1 MTKTRIN
8 SGLAAVMVV
17 ASMFA
22 GWQTLLIVSVLLLL
36 FCELDEKVK
45 TIMVR
50 VITFT
55 AGLALFSMCWG
66 LIVDG
71 VNVGIKSLGGVI
83 DVINDYL
90 EVGSKIDATKLY
102 SYLLTPAGRVINIA
116 DGIVTFL
123 ITLAKFAF
131 IIALLTGKKAK
142 DNAISTKINGYVT
155 KFVNYVNSTDS
166 NNTNNNMNNGQYNNP
181 NNMGQM

>member
-1 MTKTRIN
+1 MSKTKVN
-8 SGLAAVMVV
+8 PGLAAVMIV

-45 TIMVR
+45 NIMVR
-50 VITFT
+50 VITFS
-55 AGLALFSMCWG
+55 AGLALFIMCWG
-66 LIVDG
+66 LIVE
-71 VNVGIKSLGGVI
+71 GIKLIPSTLNSCV
-83 DVINDYL
+83 DFINSFL
-90 EVGSKIDATKLY
+90 SVGDKIDATTLQTKLCG
-102 SYLLTPAGRVINIA
+102 PINTA
-116 DGIVTFL
+116 VNAVDNIVSFL

-131 IIALLTGKKAK
+131 IVALIGGKKAK

-166 NNTNNNMNNGQYNNP
+166 NNTNNGQ
-181 NNMGQM
+181 MGQM

>member
-1 MTKTRIN
+1 MTKAKVN
-8 SGLAAVMVV
+8 PGLAAVMVV

-50 VITFT
+50 VITFM
-55 AGLALFSMCWG
+55 AGLALFTMCWN
-66 LIVDG
+66 LIVEGIG
-71 VNVGIKSLGGVI
+71 VGTKSLGGAF

-90 EVGSKIDATKLY
+90 EVGSKIDTTKLN
-102 SYLLTPAGRVINIA
+102 SYLINPVNRITNIA
-116 DGIVTFL
+116 DGIVSFL

-166 NNTNNNMNNGQYNNP
+166 NNTNNMNNGGYNNP
-181 NNMGQM
+181 NNIGQM

>member
-1 MTKTRIN
+1 MSKAKIN
-8 SGLAAVMVV
+8 PGLAAVMVV

-36 FCELDEKVK
+36 FCDLEEKVK

-50 VITFT
+50 VITFM

-66 LIVDG
+66 LIVEG
-71 VNVGIKSLGGVI
+71 VGLIPKTLNSGVDFINTFLSVG
-83 DVINDYL
+83 D
-90 EVGSKIDATKLY
+90 KIDASTLQTKLCN
-102 SYLLTPAGRVINIA
+102 PINIA
-116 DGIVTFL
+116 VNAVDNIVSFL

-131 IIALLTGKKAK
+131 IIALLTGKKSK
-142 DNAISTKINGYVT
+142 DNAISTKINGYVS

-166 NNTNNNMNNGQYNNP
+166 NNTNNNPYNGQ